1 MTMNR
6 RSMNEAITGQ
16 IINLVSNDANHLRDA
31 GWSMVLLLAAPIEI
45 ISSGLLVWYLVGW
58 QVFIGAGFFLAVITY
73 ISLLSK
79 EAGKLR
85 EKAALLT
92 DRRLEVM
99 NELIAG
105 IRSVKMRVWE
115 RNFMDMI
122 KDLRK

>member
-1 MTMNR
+1 
-6 RSMNEAITGQ
+6 
-16 IINLVSNDANHLRDA
+16 
-31 GWSMVLLLAAPIEI
+31 MVLLLAAPIEI

-58 QVFIGAGFFLAVITY
+58 QAFIGAVFFLAVITY

-99 NELIAG
+99 NEVIAG